1 MNSLEETL
9 YNHSD
14 EDCILIIRTLLNKSK
29 RLLNIMKNYKETK
42 DIDKVFSMTKPPIFW
57 KDKEIVKKQVN
68 LWEINELKKKIYQI
82 NEMEMIIKIN
92 SKNSL
97 NLVSDFV
104 VNY

>member
-1 MNSLEETL
+1 MITEKQEFQFYIGN
-9 YNHSD
+9 D
-14 EDCILIIRTLLNKSK
+14 II
-29 RLLNIMKNYKETK
+29 
-42 DIDKVFSMTKPPIFW
+42 

>member
-1 MNSLEETL
+1 
-9 YNHSD
+9 
-14 EDCILIIRTLLNKSK
+14 
-29 RLLNIMKNYKETK
+29 MKNYKETK

-57 KDKEIVKKQVN
+57 IDKEIVKKQVN

>member
-1 MNSLEETL
+1 
-9 YNHSD
+9 
-14 EDCILIIRTLLNKSK
+14 
-29 RLLNIMKNYKETK
+29 
-42 DIDKVFSMTKPPIFW
+42 MTKPPIFW